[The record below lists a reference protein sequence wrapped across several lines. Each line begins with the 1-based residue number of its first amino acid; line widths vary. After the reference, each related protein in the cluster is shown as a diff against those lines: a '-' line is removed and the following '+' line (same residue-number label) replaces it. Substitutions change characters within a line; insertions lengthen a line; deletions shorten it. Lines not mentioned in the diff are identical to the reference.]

1 MVRNIPQLADILIFI
16 EPNCS
21 TAGIAVQVGEDAC
34 LNKLLLCP
42 LLAVFALQTAAHS
55 AVPVWKLKKT
65 SPVQGDVT
73 VYTARTMTKVVSEK
87 SSNYSMFRTQ
97 DKGFFTTFNPRTK
110 TYHKEDFDNLGKAA
124 SLVTSLGKFGK
135 AQKTWTKLKTKR
147 QICGKRAEGYKSTTS
162 AGEPVSEAWYFTDCP
177 IQQSTFL
184 TKFFDV
190 PDIQLEV
197 AEVTLFQG
205 GRSTKALKTLS
216 VEETSVPEAFFVF
229 PKGYKY
235 SPDRFGVIDGGMD
248 NIQGFAKDF
257 LNGPESS
264 GSKSQGKTEK

>member
-1 MVRNIPQLADILIFI
+1 VVRNIPQLADILIFI

-110 TYHKEDFDNLGKAA
+110 TYHK
-124 SLVTSLGKFGK
+124 
-135 AQKTWTKLKTKR
+135 
-147 QICGKRAEGYKSTTS
+147 
-162 AGEPVSEAWYFTDCP
+162 
-177 IQQSTFL
+177 
-184 TKFFDV
+184 
-190 PDIQLEV
+190 
-197 AEVTLFQG
+197 
-205 GRSTKALKTLS
+205 
-216 VEETSVPEAFFVF
+216 
-229 PKGYKY
+229 
-235 SPDRFGVIDGGMD
+235 IDGGMD